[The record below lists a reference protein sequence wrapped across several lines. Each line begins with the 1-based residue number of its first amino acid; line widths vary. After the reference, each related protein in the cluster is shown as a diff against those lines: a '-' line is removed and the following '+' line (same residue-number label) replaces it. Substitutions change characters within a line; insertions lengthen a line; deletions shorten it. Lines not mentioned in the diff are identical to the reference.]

1 MSGGS
6 RNYVYRQDLI
16 AHRADVSAVFDDL
29 KELGHTAAAYWTAEV
44 LAHMTQIATLQA
56 ELEHVWKA
64 VEYYRSGDWTA
75 EQVKEAVEAWGAK
88 KSESEHVRL
97 TGG

>member
-29 KELGHTAAAYWTAEV
+29 TALGYRDAAYWTAEV
-44 LAHMTQIATLQA
+44 LGHMQAIGNLQA
-56 ELEHVWKA
+56 ELEQVWKA

-75 EQVKEAVEAWGAK
+75 EQVKEAVEVWGAK
-88 KSESEHVRL
+88 KSESERVRL
-97 TGG
+97 RGG